1 MASERKSKVVV
12 IGGGSSYTPE
22 IVEGLIARAE
32 GLSLREV
39 WLVDIP
45 EGGEKLEIVGSLA
58 RRMLA
63 RKGDPFELH
72 LTTDRREALPGASY
86 VVTQIRVGGMQ
97 ARIKDERIPL
107 RHGVIGQE
115 TTGPGGFAKALRTV
129 PVILGICRDME
140 ELAPGSW
147 LVNFT
152 NPSGIVTEAVTRHS
166 RTQVIGLCN
175 NAINME
181 RWFAREFG
189 ATPED
194 VFVEYVG
201 CNHLLWANRVWVK
214 GVEVTDQLLDKV
226 AAGGDWPPGL
236 IESLRAIPCGYH
248 HYYYMKDE
256 MVAKAKQADAEGKP
270 TRGEQIIPLEKELFD
285 LYRDPKLAKKPKA
298 LSKRGGALYSEAACR
313 LIQSIQTD
321 RRDIQCVN
329 TRNCGALSDL
339 APDSVVEV
347 SCVIGADGPRP
358 ITIGPL
364 RPELRG
370 LLQQVKAY
378 EELTIKA
385 AVTGDRGAALQ
396 ALVANPLVPSASV
409 AKAVLD
415 DLLEAHA
422 DHLPQF
428 ARTRPRTTKKR
439 AAKKAVKKK
448 ATARRR

>member
-1 MASERKSKVVV
+1 MADRKSKVVV

-32 GLSLREV
+32 VLSLREV

-45 EGGEKLEIVGSLA
+45 EGREKLEVVGNLA
-58 RRMLA
+58 KRMVA
-63 RKGDPFELH
+63 AKGKPFKLH

-152 NPSGIVTEAVTRHS
+152 NPSGIVTEAATRHS

-181 RWFAREFG
+181 RWFAREFD
-189 ATPED
+189 ATPQD

-214 GVEVTDQLLDKV
+214 GVEVTEQLLKKV

-256 MVAKAKQADAEGKP
+256 MLARARQADAEGKP

-285 LYRDPKLAKKPKA
+285 LYRDPKLAEKPKA

-313 LIQSIQTD
+313 LIESIHTD

-329 TRNCGALSDL
+329 TRNRGALSDL
-339 APDSVVEV
+339 PADSVVEV

-396 ALVANPLVPSASV
+396 ALIANPLVPSAKV
-409 AKAVLD
+409 AKEVLD

-422 DHLPQF
+422 AHLPQF
-428 ARTRPRTTKKR
+428 RKAASRAQRARPRSSSS
-439 AAKKAVKKK
+439 
-448 ATARRR
+448 ARRSKR

>member
-1 MASERKSKVVV
+1 MASERDSKVVV

-22 IVEGLIARAE
+22 IVEGLIARAAE
-32 GLSLREV
+32 LSLSEV

-45 EGGEKLEIVGSLA
+45 AGREKLDVVGDLA
-58 RRMLA
+58 KRMVA
-63 RKGDPFELH
+63 SKGAPFEVH

-129 PVILGICRDME
+129 PVILDICRDME
-140 ELAPGSW
+140 ELAPASW

-166 RTQVIGLCN
+166 STRVIGLCN

-189 ATPED
+189 ATPAET
-194 VFVEYVG
+194 FIEFVG
-201 CNHLLWANRVWVK
+201 CNHLLWANRVWVR
-214 GVEVTDQLLDKV
+214 GVEVTDKLLAKV
-226 AAGGDWPPGL
+226 AKDGEWPEGL

-256 MVAKAKQADAEGKP
+256 MLAKAKQAEAEGKP
-270 TRGEQIIPLEKELFD
+270 TRGEQIIPIEKELFD
-285 LYRDPKLAKKPKA
+285 LYRDPNLAEKPKA

-313 LIQSIQTD
+313 LIASIHAD
-321 RRDIQCVN
+321 KRDIQCVN
-329 TRNCGALSDL
+329 TTNRGALSDL

-358 ITIGPL
+358 ITVGPL

-415 DLLEAHA
+415 DLLAAHA
-422 DHLPQF
+422 EHLPQF
-428 ARTRPRTTKKR
+428 AQTGRRATKKR
-439 AAKKAVKKK
+439 AAKKAAKQK
-448 ATARRR
+448 ASAKRR

>member
-1 MASERKSKVVV
+1 MASERDSKVVV

-22 IVEGLIARAE
+22 IVEGLIARAAE
-32 GLSLREV
+32 LSLREV

-45 EGGEKLEIVGSLA
+45 EGREKLDIVGALA
-58 RRMLA
+58 KRMVA
-63 RKGDPFELH
+63 RAGGPFALH
-72 LTTDRREALPGASY
+72 LSTDRREALPGASY
-86 VVTQIRVGGMQ
+86 VVTQIRVGGMP

-129 PVILGICRDME
+129 PVILDICRDME
-140 ELAPGSW
+140 GLAPGSW

-166 RTQVIGLCN
+166 SARVIGLCN

-181 RWFAREFG
+181 RWFAREFEV
-189 ATPED
+189 APQD

-214 GVEVTDQLLDKV
+214 GAEVTERLLKKV
-226 AAGGDWPPGL
+226 AASGDWPSGL
-236 IESLRAIPCGYH
+236 IESLRAVPCGYH

-256 MVAKAKQADAEGKP
+256 MLAKAQQAEAEGKP
-270 TRGEQIIPLEKELFD
+270 TRGEQIIPIEKELFE
-285 LYRDPKLAKKPKA
+285 LYRDPDLAEKPAA

-313 LIQSIQTD
+313 LIESIHTD

-329 TRNCGALSDL
+329 TTNRGALSDL
-339 APDSVVEV
+339 PPDSVVEV

-358 ITIGPL
+358 ITVGPL

-378 EELTIKA
+378 EELAIKA

-396 ALVANPLVPSASV
+396 ALIANPLVPSAKV
-409 AKAVLD
+409 AKGVLD

-422 DHLPQF
+422 QHLPQF
-428 ARTRPRTTKKR
+428 RS
-439 AAKKAVKKK
+439 
-448 ATARRR
+448 